1 MTPDDRT
8 ARRYSTTD
16 EFVKSSTA
24 FNRYAVLVWLGTG
37 VAVAAFA
44 LVAAAA
50 AQVVLWWVLVGV
62 TLLTCAIA
70 GAVEYT
76 AREQER
82 KLRLIAGKGPYL
94 TIGDAGL
101 TYAGDLH
108 PWADIHEI
116 HVSDFR
122 RGHDILDTGAVISLD
137 IEYAEAVHTLSLD
150 EMLPT
155 GIIDVL
161 LNDLRRT
168 ALEQGTPLTSS
179 RTHSEYRAWVKG
191 DPR

>member
-1 MTPDDRT
+1 MATDRT
-8 ARRYSTTD
+8 ARHYSTTD

-24 FNRYAVLVWLGTG
+24 FNRYAVLVWLGIG
-37 VAVAAFA
+37 VAVATFA
-44 LVAAAA
+44 LIVAAAG
-50 AQVVLWWVLVGV
+50 QVFLWWVLVGA
-62 TLLTCAIA
+62 TLLACAIA
-70 GAVEYT
+70 GAVEWA
-76 AREQER
+76 ARDQER
-82 KLRLIAGKGPYL
+82 KLRLIAGTGPYL

-101 TYAGDLH
+101 TYAGNLH

-116 HVSDFR
+116 HICDFR
-122 RGHDILDTGAVISLD
+122 RGHDILDTGAVISVD
-137 IEYAEAVHTLSLD
+137 IEYVEAVHTMSLD

-155 GIIDVL
+155 GIIDAL

-168 ALEQGTPLTSS
+168 VFEQGTPLTSS